1 MAYFKASGKVNPAD
15 RIREAREHL
24 ESAIEEIEKF
34 MEEAKPQTSEAAEN
48 FYAINQVAEQLQAF
62 LDKHESLFDEII
74 GG

>member
-1 MAYFKASGKVNPAD
+1 MKNLDASFAKLLAVFEQYPN
-15 RIREAREHL
+15 L
-24 ESAIEEIEKF
+24 KSAELYQKF